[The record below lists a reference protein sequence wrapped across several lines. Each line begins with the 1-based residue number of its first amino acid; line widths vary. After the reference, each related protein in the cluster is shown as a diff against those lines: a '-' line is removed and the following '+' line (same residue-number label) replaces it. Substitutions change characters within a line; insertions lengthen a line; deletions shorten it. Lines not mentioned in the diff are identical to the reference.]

1 VRLIWTLRS
10 GSPTSQKYRRAS
22 LAAVSIPSLPPE
34 PKTVAQPDRT
44 LPMPDHHP
52 QPQPADEQQPIAP
65 EHHERLHEIL
75 HELATLGY
83 CLPGSVAERQIRCPN
98 PGCHCHRD
106 PPQLHGPYLAW
117 TRKVN
122 KKTVTRNL
130 TPQAGHPLPRLVR
143 EQQAP
148 APAHLRASSA
158 LPQSRR

>member
-1 VRLIWTLRS
+1 
-10 GSPTSQKYRRAS
+10 
-22 LAAVSIPSLPPE
+22 
-34 PKTVAQPDRT
+34 
-44 LPMPDHHP
+44 MPDHHP

-130 TPQAGHPLPRLVR
+130 TPEQATRYRAWFQNNKRLR
-143 EQQAP
+143 QLTSELQALSLK
-148 APAHLRASSA
+148 AAAETERWGEK
-158 LPQSRR
+158 